1 MENKAHALAAGAFV
15 LGVVALLVAL
25 AIWLT
30 RDSGTQNLYEISTS
44 EAVSGLQPQA
54 TVRFRGIAV
63 GKVAAI
69 GFDPKTRG
77 NVLVQLSVDDG
88 APITKS
94 TFAQLSYQGVTGL
107 AFVQLDDATP
117 GSPPLPPDNSNPP
130 RLPLKPSLL
139 SKLTDQGEKIVQQ
152 VEETTRRINTLL
164 GPDNQKALMGAVTE
178 ISGAAQ
184 GVKQLTANVDKL
196 IGDQL
201 SPDKV
206 NIPQLARQMGQTM
219 TSLEKA
225 ADDVSKTADEAGKT
239 ARRLNEKDGPI
250 DRLAEGT
257 EGLSK
262 AADSFN
268 AATLPRVNRVT
279 EETSRAV
286 RRLSRTVNNI
296 NDNPQSLIFGN
307 GAVNPG
313 PGEPGFVA
321 PGGAQK

>member
-15 LGVVALLVAL
+15 IGIAALLVAL
-25 AIWLT
+25 AVWLT

-54 TVRFRGIAV
+54 AVRFRGIAV
-63 GKVAAI
+63 GKVNAI
-69 GFDPKTRG
+69 GFDPRTRG
-77 NVLVQLSVDDG
+77 NVLVQLSIDEG

-94 TFAQLSYQGVTGL
+94 TFAQLGYQGVTGL
-107 AFVQLDDATP
+107 AFVQLDDEVA
-117 GSPPLPPDNSNPP
+117 GSEPLPPNNDQPP
-130 RLPLKPSLL
+130 RLPIKPSLL
-139 SKLTDQGEKIVQQ
+139 AKLTDQGEKIVQQ
-152 VEETTRRINTLL
+152 VEETTKRINELL
-164 GPDNQKALMGAVTE
+164 APENQKALVGAVNE
-178 ISGAAQ
+178 IGAAAQ
-184 GVKQLTANVDKL
+184 GVNKLTANVDRL
-196 IGDQL
+196 MESQL

-206 NIPQLARQMGQTM
+206 NFPKLARQTGEAMDAM
-219 TSLEKA
+219 KKA
-225 ADDVSKTADEAGKT
+225 ADDVSATADEAGKT

-307 GAVNPG
+307 GAIDPG
-313 PGEPGFVA
+313 PGEPGFAA
-321 PGGAQK
+321 PQGAR